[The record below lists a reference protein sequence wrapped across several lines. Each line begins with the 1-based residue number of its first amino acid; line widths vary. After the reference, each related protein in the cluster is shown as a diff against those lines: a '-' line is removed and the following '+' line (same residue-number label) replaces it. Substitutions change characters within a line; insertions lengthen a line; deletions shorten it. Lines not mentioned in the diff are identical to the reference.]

1 MDFEFRYPDGSRPK
15 SLWSIRDGVEWCS
28 VGDLPGRVPPKINDT
43 INVEEHAFIYDPAN
57 HWWGWAPTN
66 SLPSLGHTSEDIVGF
81 VFERNEV
88 ELSEEYVDIMTSGG
102 SDDEGY
108 GHTLAGYFIADWWR
122 TNTVHL
128 SRRLHDISSTLAVH
142 SDFYGPNAWTT
153 KLGDMPEQV
162 DDSLL
167 DKLQY
172 LSKEAQTL
180 ATRARHIIMG
190 QLAFLSWFMAILSDW
205 ESVLDHDDGRF
216 LKSLRL
222 PERRKRGYIV
232 YLSRD
237 YHEVNLG
244 FWTRNGI
251 PFHYPWTDR
260 EKALGRL
267 VRYSPRY
274 SAEIG
279 VLIDKYP
286 SSNIDLSA
294 LPSYAEW
301 KESLERYDEFF
312 QDLFSG
318 RMGEVINEFKPDW
331 EYRIVDFMHYGARP
345 IDNPYQRRA
354 YSERFKGTIR
364 RGAFGKVIC
373 TFFRQNPLGT
383 DEPPSARGNGL
394 DYHHP
399 LSHFGIITAR
409 TKDVGMQALYE
420 DTEQVREQVK
430 NRWAPR
436 GKDRTF
442 NTYNGMRSDHP
453 SIESS
458 GTPLTLRERLEDT
471 DIRRARSPMSP
482 TRRSDRT
489 SDLGLSSRWA
499 QSMAGPS
506 RRRSSRSLSPREK
519 SSSAKNKG
527 RRVSRSLSS
536 ERSYANS
543 SQVSFEDE
551 YQSIEE
557 GELRN
562 NSSTPEVAVPM
573 EEAEEDNTPADV
585 EDKAVVFQ
593 TRDEAVDAIREWASV
608 LTTFAPPKTAPIT
621 WYWNTDWLRKSILVV
636 KEERSALRM
645 KTWAACLDFHDFA
658 EVLNM
663 AILYGVPFQLFVPQS
678 QVRQVGVSLELPSL
692 LRSTLEA
699 LYSPGYVE
707 QTLSYGLGGVTLY
720 ARYLGIINALL
731 KRPHAIA
738 FIFAGGILSYLA
750 QLYDDDLVD
759 RLREG
764 PSPQVVHYQS
774 GEILLRSETFYTTDR
789 VSEGEILLLLG
800 HVSTGNPSTDT
811 YLWPHPSLLEEECHH
826 AQGEWSPRFF
836 QFLENLRKMN
846 IEKKRYRWRTMR
858 EWRAYIRA
866 GNKGDYAASHVLTD
880 EDVSQ
885 GRQLLHDAFPVEWNE
900 KPIDDIVLPE
910 IFEPSIRT

>member
-1 MDFEFRYPDGSRPK
+1 MDFDFRYPDGSRPV
-15 SLWSIRDGVEWCS
+15 SLWSIRDHIEWCS
-28 VGDLPGRVPPKINDT
+28 VGDLPGRIPPKIDNT
-43 INVEEHAFIYDPAN
+43 INVEEHAFIYEPAN

-66 SLPSLGHTSEDIVGF
+66 SLPSLSPASEDVAGF
-81 VFERNEV
+81 AFLQSEV
-88 ELSEEYVDIMTSGG
+88 ELEEEYVDIPTSGG
-102 SDDEGY
+102 SDDEDY
-108 GHTLAGYFIADWWR
+108 SHNLVGYFIPDWWR
-122 TNTVHL
+122 RNTVSL
-128 SRRLHDISSTLAVH
+128 SRRLHDIAMTLAVR
-142 SDFYGPNAWTT
+142 SEFYGPNAWTT
-153 KLGDMPEQV
+153 KLGDMPKQV
-162 DDSLL
+162 DGDLL
-167 DKLQY
+167 DKIQY
-172 LSKEAQTL
+172 YNKEAQAL
-180 ATRARHIIMG
+180 ATQARYIILG
-190 QLAFLSWFMAILSDW
+190 QLAFLSWFMAVQSNW
-205 ESVLDHDDGRF
+205 ESILDHDDGRF

-222 PERRKRGYIV
+222 PERKKRGYIV

-244 FWTRNGI
+244 FWTRNGV

-260 EKALGRL
+260 EKA
-267 VRYSPRY
+267 
-274 SAEIG
+274 SAERG
-279 VLIDKYP
+279 GLISKYP
-286 SSNIDLSA
+286 TSDIDLSV

-301 KESLERYDEFF
+301 KESLERYDVFF
-312 QDLFSG
+312 QDLLSG
-318 RMGEVINEFKPDW
+318 RMGEVIKEFKPDW
-331 EYRIVDFMHYGARP
+331 EYRIVDFLHYGARP

-354 YSERFKGTIR
+354 YAERFKGTIR
-364 RGAFGKVIC
+364 RVAFGKTIC
-373 TFFRQNPLGT
+373 TFFRQNPLRT
-383 DEPPSARGNGL
+383 DEPPSARGNGGI
-394 DYHHP
+394 DHHHP
-399 LSHFGIITAR
+399 LSHFGVVTTR
-409 TKDVGMQALYE
+409 TKDVGMRAFYE

-430 NRWAPR
+430 NRYAPR

-442 NTYNGMRSDHP
+442 NTFNGMRSDHP
-453 SIESS
+453 QMESE
-458 GTPLTLRERLEDT
+458 GTPLTLKERLEDT

-489 SDLGLSSRWA
+489 SDLGLTSRWA

-519 SSSAKNKG
+519 TLSAKIQG
-527 RRVSRSLSS
+527 RRTSRSLSS
-536 ERSYANS
+536 ERSYANT
-543 SQVSFEDE
+543 SQVSFEEE

-557 GELRN
+557 GDPMN
-562 NSSTPEVAVPM
+562 TSPAPEVSISMEGAEGDNPPAVAG
-573 EEAEEDNTPADV
+573 EETSG
-585 EDKAVVFQ
+585 FQ
-593 TRDEAVDAIREWASV
+593 TRDEAVEAIRTWASV
-608 LTTFAPPKTAPIT
+608 LTGFAPPKTAPIT

-636 KEERSALRM
+636 KDERSALRM

-658 EVLNM
+658 QVLNM
-663 AILYGVPFQLFVPQS
+663 AILYGVQFQLFVPQGE
-678 QVRQVGVSLELPSL
+678 VRQIGVSLELPSL

-707 QTLSYGLGGVTLY
+707 QTLTYGLGGVTLY

-826 AQGEWSPRFF
+826 SQGEWSPRFF

-866 GNKGDYAASHVLTD
+866 GNKGDYAASHMMSD
-880 EDVSQ
+880 DDISQ

-900 KPIDDIVLPE
+900 KPIYDIVLPE
-910 IFEPSIRT
+910 VFEPSIRT